1 MLLRIG
7 EKKRKLEEDL
17 PKNDLDK
24 FSNAITEMLP
34 QQMNRMHDDDS
45 SLHSDEPEQDSEDE
59 CNDTREVSPY
69 ICLFVNLLLTAAVSP
84 VNNTD
89 RYEIT
94 HMVLIMMFNTH

>member
-1 MLLRIG
+1 
-7 EKKRKLEEDL
+7 
-17 PKNDLDK
+17 
-24 FSNAITEMLP
+24 MLP
-34 QQMNRMHDDDS
+34 QQINSLQNAYDDDA
-45 SLHSDEPEQDSEDE
+45 SLHDDEPEQDSEDE